1 VADPVAGE
9 SCGDCP
15 AEIRQEDLSLP
26 SITHNRRGGLFEA
39 DVNNRLD
46 RLTLGYLLLKPCK
59 NNCIGMVWKP
69 LKMIIFEVGNNNG
82 GNLPK
87 KSIYE

>member
-26 SITHNRRGGLFEA
+26 SITHNA
-39 DVNNRLD
+39 K
-46 RLTLGYLLLKPCK
+46 LLIFFVAGK

-87 KSIYE
+87 KRIYE